1 MMRNTFRYV
10 LTLQDYIYFERM
22 NMKRAFRSS
31 IVMIVMFLGLG
42 VFLYITEKN
51 LTILISFSI
60 GSIVILL
67 AHICSYYVSASKKAK
82 NYVKKD
88 NSYLKLTEITITDK
102 TIETN
107 NLPNENEAG
116 MVAVYPYSIMNAIYE
131 TNEYF
136 YFLIGNEAKILP
148 KSAVPDEMKELV
160 FKEIKKNPNCVFIK

>member
-1 MMRNTFRYV
+1 MRNTFRYA
-10 LTLQDYIYFERM
+10 LTVQDYIYFERM

-31 IVMIVMFLGLG
+31 MVMIVMFLGLG

-51 LTILISFSI
+51 LTILISFAI

-88 NSYLKLTEITITDK
+88 NSYLKPTEITITDK

>member
-1 MMRNTFRYV
+1 MRNTFRYA
-10 LTLQDYIYFERM
+10 LTVQDYIHFERM

-51 LTILISFSI
+51 LTILISFAI

-88 NSYLKLTEITITDK
+88 NSYLKPTEITITDK

>member
-1 MMRNTFRYV
+1 MRNTFRYA
-10 LTLQDYIYFERM
+10 LTVQDYIHFERM

-51 LTILISFSI
+51 LTILISFAI

-88 NSYLKLTEITITDK
+88 NSYLKPTEITITDK

-116 MVAVYPYSIMNAIYE
+116 FVAVYPYSIMNAIYE

>member
-1 MMRNTFRYV
+1 MRNTFRYT
-10 LTLQDYIYFERM
+10 LTVQDYIHFERM

-51 LTILISFSI
+51 LTILISFAI

-67 AHICSYYVSASKKAK
+67 AHIYSYYVSASKKAN

-102 TIETN
+102 AIETN

-131 TNEYF
+131 TNDYF
-136 YFLIGNEAKILP
+136 YFLIGNEARILP

-160 FKEIKKNPNCVFIK
+160 FKEIKKNSNCFFIK

>member
-1 MMRNTFRYV
+1 MRNTFRYA
-10 LTLQDYIYFERM
+10 LTVQDYIYFERM

-51 LTILISFSI
+51 LTILISFVI

-67 AHICSYYVSASKKAK
+67 AHIYSYYVSASKKAN